1 MDVKDLK
8 NRFKGFDRIL
18 TPKKVL
24 ELNKK
29 FLNKYFKEK
38 KGLNLKDFL
47 EKYKID
53 KDLFDDYI
61 EKTQIDLSKVDSK
74 FLNAFFN
81 MLKRKP
87 LYKIKKDE
95 KGKKIK
101 IEIDKDKLVS
111 ATEVVTINNAYFSYL
126 RDEKYAGTYVKRL
139 VVSDGHTTAFCR
151 GCKDLIMKNEFKPL
165 TPSHYNCR
173 CVWIIVEMSD
183 EEFSK
188 IKNKMYK
195 KLKNAY
201 NKSVEN
207 KEKLFLNKKDIE
219 DIVNEKGSVSPIDI
233 LNEIYK
239 K

>member
-111 ATEVVTINNAYFSYL
+111 ATEVVTINNAYF
-126 RDEKYAGTYVKRL
+126 
-139 VVSDGHTTAFCR
+139 F
-151 GCKDLIMKNEFKPL
+151 
-165 TPSHYNCR
+165 
-173 CVWIIVEMSD
+173 
-183 EEFSK
+183 
-188 IKNKMYK
+188 
-195 KLKNAY
+195 
-201 NKSVEN
+201 
-207 KEKLFLNKKDIE
+207 LFE
-219 DIVNEKGSVSPIDI
+219 G
-233 LNEIYK
+233 
-239 K
+239 